1 MVNLKMKKKR
11 RWQHRHDVWKYHK
24 KSHFS
29 RSRNFFMNLE
39 KMKHLKDENQ
49 WFETFSNSLQ
59 SEIIVNE
66 KCSVLFV
73 IICYHQHSP
82 VVKNCCF
89 NQKVLCNFLIR
100 SRSRIVSL
108 DLFQLWNWLDLFF
121 FMGIFNF
128 STPYGWNHQFEGD
141 LGLPTGMLEIVRHQ
155 ISSDCLKK

>member
-1 MVNLKMKKKR
+1 MGFYVKWKVISIANCEFENEKR
-11 RWQHRHDVWKYHK
+11 EKTQCVKISYK
-24 KSHFS
+24 VS
-29 RSRNFFMNLE
+29 FFKIIQELFYE
-39 KMKHLKDENQ
+39 PWKDENQ

-73 IICYHQHSP
+73 IICYHHQ
-82 VVKNCCF
+82 KNCCF
-89 NQKVLCNFLIR
+89 NQKVLCNFLIAEAGFF
-100 SRSRIVSL
+100 SL

>member
-1 MVNLKMKKKR
+1 MTLKMKKKR
-11 RWQHRHDVWKYHK
+11 RWQQHDVWKYHK

-73 IICYHQHSP
+73 IICYRHL
-82 VVKNCCF
+82 KNCCF
-89 NQKVLCNFLIR
+89 NQKVLCNFLIAEAGFF
-100 SRSRIVSL
+100 SL